1 MHTKCVVVTALSL
14 LAIAESKPRYGGS
27 RGYSRYSSSRS
38 DDSPYSRP
46 LTVGSSSGRSFGSP
60 YMSRPS
66 YNSSRVRDG
75 YRVTGHRNFEDGPG
89 VAGVLKNFV
98 QGVPK
103 ALEQVGFKPD
113 FDLIRKNLL
122 AYSKKIAGK
131 AVAQVDYEAKQI
143 GAAVGDQAQKIADGY
158 VGLVKQQ
165 KLQEEAMLDNIDTTY
180 GDQTLAELRA
190 KVAPEMDRTLQE
202 IPDKNLENVARSVIG
217 SINKAIDQQVPK
229 ELTSMPISAMR
240 KQIKT
245 QKELQYSQ
253 HRDLVNGL
261 KSKLDEA
268 VDTNIVEPLGQVI
281 SVAIAPVAKPWMR
294 KCNAMAPAQRNAC
307 MAQLTQATAALQAQ
321 GKKNVMEAV
330 NWYMAQYD
338 RAMEAAKPSG
348 MA

>member
-1 MHTKCVVVTALSL
+1 MHAKCVVVTALSL

-27 RGYSRYSSSRS
+27 RGSSSRS
-38 DDSPYSRP
+38 RHYS
-46 LTVGSSSGRSFGSP
+46 TSSGRSFGSP

-75 YRVTGHRNFEDGPG
+75 YRVTGHRSFEDGPG
-89 VAGVLKNFV
+89 VAGAIQNFV

-122 AYSKKIAGK
+122 AYSKKIAGA
-131 AVAQVDYEAKQI
+131 AVAQVDSEAKQI

-165 KLQEEAMLDNIDTTY
+165 KLQEEATLNHIDSTY
-180 GDQTLAELRA
+180 GDLTITDLRSQ
-190 KVAPEMDRTLQE
+190 VAPEVDRTLQE
-202 IPDKNLENVARSVIG
+202 IPDKNLQNVARSVIG

-229 ELTSMPISAMR
+229 KLSSMPISTMR
-240 KQIKT
+240 KQIQTHK
-245 QKELQYSQ
+245 QMQYSQ
-253 HRDLVNGL
+253 HLELVDGL
-261 KSKLDEA
+261 KSKLDET
-268 VDTNIVEPLGQVI
+268 VDTNIVRPLGQVI

-294 KCNAMAPAQRNAC
+294 KCNAMASAERKAC
-307 MAQLTQATAALQAQ
+307 MAKLTQATAALQAQ

-330 NWYMAQYD
+330 NWYMAQLD
-338 RAMEAAKPSG
+338 RAVEAAKPSG

>member
-14 LAIAESKPRYGGS
+14 LAIAESKPRGGSYGSSNRGYGG
-27 RGYSRYSSSRS
+27 RYSSSRGHS
-38 DDSPYSRP
+38 AGDNMAKQRF
-46 LTVGSSSGRSFGSP
+46 L
-60 YMSRPS
+60 S
-66 YNSSRVRDG
+66 YNSDRIPDG

-89 VAGVLKNFV
+89 VAGALQKFV

-165 KLQEEAMLDNIDTTY
+165 KLQEEAMLDTLESDY
-180 GDQTLAELRA
+180 GDLTITELRSQ
-190 KVAPEMDRTLQE
+190 VAPEMDRTLQE

-245 QKELQYSQ
+245 QEELQYSQ
-253 HRDLVNGL
+253 HLNLVDGL

-268 VDTNIVEPLGQVI
+268 VDTHIVQPLGQVI
-281 SVAIAPVAKPWMR
+281 SVAIAPVTKPWMR
-294 KCNAMAPAQRNAC
+294 KCNAMASAQKKAC
-307 MAQLTQATAALQAQ
+307 MTQLTQATAGLKAQ
-321 GKKNVMEAV
+321 GKKNVM
-330 NWYMAQYD
+330 
-338 RAMEAAKPSG
+338 
-348 MA
+348 